1 MKIVLVGAGM
11 IEIPPKGYGAVE
23 KHVWELSKALQRIGV
38 DTTILNK
45 VFGKRSVDEYR
56 FALWAKKQLKKMD
69 YDILHLHTTGVGFVF
84 SILKKEFVY
93 TSHSRHWISA
103 NTFTEKIGALFEKRI
118 MRKAKYV
125 IALSPEIA
133 TLMRK
138 YNEAVVIPNGVD
150 TERYKPCYKRRTGKN
165 VVCLGA
171 VVPHKKFDLVAKAVK
186 DLNCK
191 LTIVGP
197 IKDKKYSETIKK
209 ISNNVEF
216 TGTVPENRMI
226 KILSEADVFVH
237 PSISEAFPMAVIEG
251 MSCGLPIIASDIC
264 KGQVTEGLNGFSIQT
279 NISDKERVKVIKE
292 KIGLLLEDDMLRKKF
307 SEKSEEIVLEKYSWD
322 KIAEKVKEVYKNF
335 QSEHHNL

>member
-1 MKIVLVGAGM
+1 MKVVLVGAGM

-23 KHVWELSKALQRIGV
+23 KHIWELSKALQRIGV
-38 DTTILNK
+38 DPTILNK
-45 VFGKRSVDEYR
+45 IFGKRSVDEYR
-56 FALWAKKQLKKMD
+56 FALWAKNQLKKTD

-84 SILKKEFVY
+84 SVLKKEFVY

-103 NTFTEKIGALFEKRI
+103 NTLTEKIGALFEKRVV
-118 MRKAKYV
+118 RKAKNV

-138 YNEAVVIPNGVD
+138 YKEAVVIPNGVD
-150 TERYKPCYKRRTGKN
+150 TERYKPSYERRAGKN
-165 VVCLGA
+165 VVCIGA
-171 VVPHKKFDLVAKAVK
+171 VVTHKKFDLVATAVK

-191 LTIVGP
+191 LTMIGP
-197 IKDKKYSETIKK
+197 IKDKKYFDTIKK

-216 TGTVPENRMI
+216 TGIIPENQMI
-226 KILSEADVFVH
+226 KILSEADIFVH

-264 KGQVTEGLNGFSIQT
+264 KGQVTEGVNGFSIQT
-279 NISDKERVKVIKE
+279 NISDKERVKAIKE
-292 KIGLLLEDDMLRKKF
+292 KIGLLLEDDILRKKF
-307 SEKSEEIVLEKYSWD
+307 SENSRKIVLEKYSWD

-335 QSEHHNL
+335 QSEHYNL